1 MLEEL
6 LAELQPGSGVSN
18 SLSLSRK
25 NGKALPC
32 KVITSEL
39 CIDQERALGIP
50 DITLFLL
57 LIHRGQVAA
66 LKFSLS
72 CEIISDFSR
81 RFGEF

>member
-1 MLEEL
+1 MIENL
-6 LAELQPGSGVSN
+6 LPELQPGSGVSN
-18 SLSLSRK
+18 SLPLGRE
-25 NGKALPC
+25 NGKAVPC

-39 CIDQERALGIP
+39 CIEQKRALGIP

>member
-1 MLEEL
+1 MIEEL
-6 LAELQPGSGVSN
+6 LAVLQPGSGVSN
-18 SLSLSRK
+18 SLSLGRK

-39 CIDQERALGIP
+39 CIDQKRALEIP
-50 DITLFLL
+50 NITLFLL

-72 CEIISDFSR
+72 YEIISDFSR
-81 RFGEF
+81 LFGEF